1 MKTYNLLENS
11 EFAKRVGESSRL
23 MGIDPGKR
31 NVGISVCDPAHL
43 VATPYETIHIEKLN
57 DLINGLNKIILE
69 NNIKGIVVGH
79 PINMDGS
86 EGPRSQSTKDF
97 VKNILKYINLP
108 ITLWD
113 ERLSTEGAF
122 RGMEALNSNSSSK
135 KEKLDENS
143 AAFILQGF
151 IDFMRKK

>member
-11 EFAKRVGESSRL
+11 EFAKIIKEGSRL
-23 MGIDPGKR
+23 LGIDPGKR
-31 NVGISVCDPAHL
+31 NVGIAICDPSHL
-43 VATPYETIHIEKLN
+43 VATPYESIQTKKLKN
-57 DLINGLNKIILE
+57 LLEQLDKIIME
-69 NNIKGIVVGH
+69 NDIKGIVVGH

-97 VKNILKYINLP
+97 IKNIINHTHLP

-113 ERLSTEGAF
+113 ERLSSAGAF
-122 RGMEALNSNSSSK
+122 KSIRDLEINSSSK
-135 KEKLDENS
+135 KDKLDENS

-151 IDFMRKK
+151 IDYLKK

>member
-11 EFAKRVGESSRL
+11 EFAKIIKEGSRL
-23 MGIDPGKR
+23 LGIDPGKR
-31 NVGISVCDPAHL
+31 NVGIAICDPSHL
-43 VATPYETIHIEKLN
+43 VATPYETIQTKKLKN
-57 DLINGLNKIILE
+57 LLEQLDKIIME
-69 NNIKGIVVGH
+69 NDIKGIVVGH

-97 VKNILKYINLP
+97 IKNIINHTHLP

-113 ERLSTEGAF
+113 ERLSSAGAF
-122 RGMEALNSNSSSK
+122 KSMRDLEINSSSK
-135 KEKLDENS
+135 KDKLDENS

-151 IDFMRKK
+151 IDYLKK

>member
-31 NVGISVCDPAHL
+31 NVGISVCDPTHL

>member
-1 MKTYNLLENS
+1 
-11 EFAKRVGESSRL
+11 
-23 MGIDPGKR
+23 
-31 NVGISVCDPAHL
+31 
-43 VATPYETIHIEKLN
+43 
-57 DLINGLNKIILE
+57 
-69 NNIKGIVVGH
+69 
-79 PINMDGS
+79 MDGS